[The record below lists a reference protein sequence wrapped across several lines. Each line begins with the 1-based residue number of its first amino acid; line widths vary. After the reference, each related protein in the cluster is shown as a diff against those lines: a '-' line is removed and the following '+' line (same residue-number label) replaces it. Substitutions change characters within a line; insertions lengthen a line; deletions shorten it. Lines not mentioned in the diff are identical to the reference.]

1 MSLQTCSFAFA
12 KKRSRVS
19 ASQPVL
25 SGPNETTTAPLRQ
38 GEIQDDSTRDPA
50 IVLKGL
56 WAFNKAGHAL
66 NLLDIKFSK
75 F

>member
-1 MSLQTCSFAFA
+1 MCLQTCSFAFA

-19 ASQPVL
+19 ASQPAL

-50 IVLKGL
+50 IDNWRSKNEV
-56 WAFNKAGHAL
+56 GHAF

-75 F
+75 L